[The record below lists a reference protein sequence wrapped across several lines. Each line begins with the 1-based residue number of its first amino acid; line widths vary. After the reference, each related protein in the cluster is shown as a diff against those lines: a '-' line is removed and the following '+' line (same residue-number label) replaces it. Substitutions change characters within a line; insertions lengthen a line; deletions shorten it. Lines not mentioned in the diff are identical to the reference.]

1 MKDMDKVSVRIDFDA
16 DKIEQLRDLSGIQNN
31 SDILRNAVAIATR
44 YYAEAK
50 VCSCGGHEP

>member
-1 MKDMDKVSVRIDFDA
+1 MGKVSVRIDFDA

-44 YYAEAK
+44 YYQEAK
-50 VCSCGGHEP
+50 VCSCGGHET